1 MRDTLHDGQEGNRG
15 PKPRPS
21 HAGAR
26 SVRASGNG
34 EALHDEG
41 SRLLRVGGQEPGE
54 AFVAALF
61 DLLVDASGLSP
72 IFARST
78 LKRACER
85 AGVNVETMT
94 KAELVKALP
103 NIRKALETFIPVA
116 DVDTRMRAISKLANL
131 P

>member
-1 MRDTLHDGQEGNRG
+1 M
-15 PKPRPS
+15 
-21 HAGAR
+21 
-26 SVRASGNG
+26 
-34 EALHDEG
+34 
-41 SRLLRVGGQEPGE
+41 
-54 AFVAALF
+54 AALF
-61 DLLVDASGLSP
+61 ELLVEASGLSP

-85 AGVNVETMT
+85 AGVNVDTMT
-94 KAELVKALP
+94 KAELIKALP

>member
-1 MRDTLHDGQEGNRG
+1 M
-15 PKPRPS
+15 
-21 HAGAR
+21 
-26 SVRASGNG
+26 
-34 EALHDEG
+34 
-41 SRLLRVGGQEPGE
+41 
-54 AFVAALF
+54 AALF
-61 DLLVDASGLSP
+61 ELLVEASGLSP

-85 AGVNVETMT
+85 AGINVDTMT
-94 KAELVKALP
+94 KSELIKALP

>member
-1 MRDTLHDGQEGNRG
+1 M
-15 PKPRPS
+15 
-21 HAGAR
+21 
-26 SVRASGNG
+26 
-34 EALHDEG
+34 
-41 SRLLRVGGQEPGE
+41 
-54 AFVAALF
+54 AALF
-61 DLLVDASGLSP
+61 ELLVEASGLSP

-85 AGVNVETMT
+85 AGINVETMT
-94 KAELVKALP
+94 KAELIKALP